1 MLELGM
7 VDVSGRSDGNGDR
20 CLQPGGKPARLPGSI
35 TRLIYSLGLSA
46 LQAESTSVD
55 LSQLIFRNLVITM
68 WGFGETSFRFTR
80 ASWGLSLAHCDRPGP
95 LIVPFSTCASMH
107 IVASFSY
114 RIVLVLLR

>member
-55 LSQLIFRNLVITM
+55 LSQLIFRNLVIAM
-68 WGFGETSFRFTR
+68 WGFGETSCRFTYL
-80 ASWGLSLAHCDRPGP
+80 GLRGGCHWHIAIGLDR
-95 LIVPFSTCASMH
+95 
-107 IVASFSY
+107 
-114 RIVLVLLR
+114 